1 MIQELLNNILLLPS
15 DVPTVSSDTAD
26 LINLLRASTKMLES
40 MRSDATKILEVVTPS
55 KMAYHRRKSLLIQSS
70 SRCHPSPLAS
80 PFHPNLIGATL
91 CRLRRYQSPGVL
103 SVQIDKPTI
112 KSIVNEVIDEH
123 PTIQRMA
130 NKIGG
135 LDTRIG
141 GLDTRIGGLDTR
153 VGRLETDVS
162 ELKSELK
169 VHART
174 TNYSINQL
182 HNSGHKLNL

>member
-1 MIQELLNNILLLPS
+1 M
-15 DVPTVSSDTAD
+15 
-26 LINLLRASTKMLES
+26 
-40 MRSDATKILEVVTPS
+40 
-55 KMAYHRRKSLLIQSS
+55 
-70 SRCHPSPLAS
+70 
-80 PFHPNLIGATL
+80 
-91 CRLRRYQSPGVL
+91 
-103 SVQIDKPTI
+103 QIDKPTI

-130 NKIGG
+130 KKIGD

-141 GLDTRIGGLDTR
+141 GLDTRIGDLDTR

-182 HNSGHKLNL
+182 HNSVHKLNLTMDDMKSDIKKVLEIVIPSKKREEQFDQMEHRVEDHDHRNGALEDAVKA

>member
-1 MIQELLNNILLLPS
+1 M
-15 DVPTVSSDTAD
+15 
-26 LINLLRASTKMLES
+26 
-40 MRSDATKILEVVTPS
+40 
-55 KMAYHRRKSLLIQSS
+55 
-70 SRCHPSPLAS
+70 
-80 PFHPNLIGATL
+80 
-91 CRLRRYQSPGVL
+91 
-103 SVQIDKPTI
+103 QIDKPTI

-130 NKIGG
+130 KKIG
-135 LDTRIG
+135 D
-141 GLDTRIGGLDTR
+141 LDTRIGGLDTR

-182 HNSGHKLNL
+182 HNSVHKLNLTMDDMKSDIKKVLEIVIPSKKREEQFDQMEHRVEDHDHRNGALEDAVKA

>member
-1 MIQELLNNILLLPS
+1 M
-15 DVPTVSSDTAD
+15 
-26 LINLLRASTKMLES
+26 
-40 MRSDATKILEVVTPS
+40 
-55 KMAYHRRKSLLIQSS
+55 
-70 SRCHPSPLAS
+70 AS

-130 NKIGG
+130 NKIGDLDTRIG
-135 LDTRIG
+135 DLDTRIG

-182 HNSGHKLNL
+182 HNSVHKLNLTMDDMKSDIKKVLEIVIPSKKREEQFDQMEHRVEDHAINGVGHLL

>member
-1 MIQELLNNILLLPS
+1 M
-15 DVPTVSSDTAD
+15 
-26 LINLLRASTKMLES
+26 
-40 MRSDATKILEVVTPS
+40 
-55 KMAYHRRKSLLIQSS
+55 
-70 SRCHPSPLAS
+70 AS

-130 NKIGG
+130 KKIGD

-141 GLDTRIGGLDTR
+141 DLDTR

-182 HNSGHKLNL
+182 HNSVHKLNLTMDDMKSDIKKVLEIVIPSKKREEQFDQMEHRVEDHDHRNGALEDAVKA